1 MEISYESG
9 VFVFVSW
16 ILLLF
21 GLALFGWYF
30 VIRGRGSFRYWIR
43 QFEVE
48 EQVVL
53 GNFFSIDDLEGQQQF
68 FTDANGV
75 VRSLGRRTSS
85 VVREWSE
92 GGERLFLG
100 LVLNSGPDEEVPEGY
115 ELRVF
120 KRREV
125 VRLSGVN
132 RRDEENEVDAAKRYA
147 KKQKLVLDFANPIRL
162 SGQSFSLYQWDVKS
176 AEVKR
181 ETSMLAR
188 WVEATYQLK
197 NNVVVPVIATWVAVA
212 LMGTGQGLLLVI
224 GILLIC
230 FLSGACKFV
239 FIHQM
244 TDEADEIHL
253 QNY

>member
-1 MEISYESG
+1 M
-9 VFVFVSW
+9 
-16 ILLLF
+16 
-21 GLALFGWYF
+21 
-30 VIRGRGSFRYWIR
+30 
-43 QFEVE
+43 
-48 EQVVL
+48 
-53 GNFFSIDDLEGQQQF
+53 
-68 FTDANGV
+68 
-75 VRSLGRRTSS
+75 
-85 VVREWSE
+85 
-92 GGERLFLG
+92 
-100 LVLNSGPDEEVPEGY
+100 
-115 ELRVF
+115 
-120 KRREV
+120 
-125 VRLSGVN
+125 N